1 MRTHSR
7 ILWSRLFRRC
17 AAFFLATLAV
27 WALLAGTGWGLAAGS
42 LDALTSSPLF
52 VSAALQ
58 AELGNVETGTTMD
71 ELDFWQR
78 LVGEQSA
85 LLRQGAG
92 IDDTDPLAAQPTPSA
107 APAPSATPP
116 LEEEEPPAVTAAPGD
131 IVERTLVPTSTD
143 GYAYADGLYLYNRTN
158 LSVDLAAAASAPI
171 KAQLPQQGP
180 QILIIHTHATEA
192 YTPDGSDVYT
202 PSDQNSRTLDENYNM
217 IRVGN
222 EMERVFTEMGLSVL
236 HDKGVYDYPAYNGAY
251 SRSGAAI
258 QKYLAQ
264 YPSIQLVLDVHRD
277 ALVGSDNTVYKAVT
291 KVDGVKTAQVMLV
304 LGSGST
310 HPNWMENLALAARI
324 QRSMDTLYPTLARP
338 MTLRSSV
345 YNQNLTP
352 GSLLVEVGTHGNTL
366 QEALNGARCFARA
379 AGQVFL
385 NLTPS
390 GS

>member
-42 LDALTSSPLF
+42 LDALSASPLF

-58 AELGNVETGTTMD
+58 AELGSVETGTVMD

-78 LVGEQSA
+78 LVVDQSA

-92 IDDTDPLAAQPTPSA
+92 MDDTDPLAAQPSPSA
-107 APAPSATPP
+107 PPAPSATAPA
-116 LEEEEPPAVTAAPGD
+116 EEEEPPAVTAAPGD
-131 IVERTLVPTSTD
+131 IVERTLVPTTTD
-143 GYAYADGLYLYNRTN
+143 GYAYADGLYLYNRTS
-158 LSVDLAAAASAPI
+158 LPVDLAAAAAAPI

-222 EMERVFTEMGLSVL
+222 
-236 HDKGVYDYPAYNGAY
+236 
-251 SRSGAAI
+251 
-258 QKYLAQ
+258 
-264 YPSIQLVLDVHRD
+264 
-277 ALVGSDNTVYKAVT
+277 
-291 KVDGVKTAQVMLV
+291 
-304 LGSGST
+304 
-310 HPNWMENLALAARI
+310 
-324 QRSMDTLYPTLARP
+324 
-338 MTLRSSV
+338 
-345 YNQNLTP
+345 
-352 GSLLVEVGTHGNTL
+352 
-366 QEALNGARCFARA
+366 
-379 AGQVFL
+379 
-385 NLTPS
+385 
-390 GS
+390 